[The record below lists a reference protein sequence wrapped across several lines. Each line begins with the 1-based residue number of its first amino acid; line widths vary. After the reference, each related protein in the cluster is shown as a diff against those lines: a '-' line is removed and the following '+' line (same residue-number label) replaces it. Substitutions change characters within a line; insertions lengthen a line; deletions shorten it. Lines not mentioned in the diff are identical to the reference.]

1 MNKIKSAKL
10 KTAIQE
16 LKVGES
22 MKQAEKINQVT
33 EEASKL
39 EKSIKDLIREIDDY
53 DLKRLLKKIDADLM
67 DTQHNLVLAKRL
79 AEGMPQKRKRSGK

>member
-22 MKQAEKINQVT
+22 MKQAEKLNQVT
-33 EEASKL
+33 EEANKL
-39 EKSIKDLIREIDDY
+39 EKSIKGLIREIDDY

>member
-1 MNKIKSAKL
+1 MNKIKNAEL
-10 KTAIQE
+10 ETAIQE

-33 EEASKL
+33 EEANKL
-39 EKSIKDLIREIDDY
+39 GKSIKGLIREIDDY

-67 DTQHNLVLAKRL
+67 DAQHSLVLAKRL
-79 AEGMPQKRKRSGK
+79 AKGMPQKRKRRGK